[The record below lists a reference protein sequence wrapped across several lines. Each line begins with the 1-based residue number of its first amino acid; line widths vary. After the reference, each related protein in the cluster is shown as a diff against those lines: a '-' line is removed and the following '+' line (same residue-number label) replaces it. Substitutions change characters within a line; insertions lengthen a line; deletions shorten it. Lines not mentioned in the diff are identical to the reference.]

1 MRNFIYIFGVLIG
14 SLSAYAEA
22 QTVVPLSYSR
32 FLQRVNEGNRE
43 YAAEKLN
50 VNAARADAVAAKVFD
65 DPELSVSYSNN
76 QDNTIQMGQSVE
88 FGLTQTV
95 TLGRR
100 RAGIRLAKSQSELS
114 EILLEDYYRNLRAD
128 ATIAYLEALKRQQL
142 FEVKKKA
149 YQNMADLA
157 KSDSMRF
164 VLGKIMEVEATQSH
178 LEAGMMYNEVLQAET
193 ELNNACASLSLL
205 MGRAYNDTLYRP
217 DDNLRHPERDFALAD
232 LMEQAVDN
240 RSDLLAA
247 RKNSEVAS
255 RELTLVRRERRPD
268 VDVSLNVSLNNRVR
282 NEEAPAPPY
291 TGVTAGVAFPLNFS
305 ALNKGALRAAKYR
318 AQQAELQS
326 EHVRMQVEN
335 EVMQAYWLYQS
346 HARQVAHYE
355 KGLLEHAETVL
366 KGKIYS
372 YNRGEVSLLEILNA
386 QRTYND
392 VQAQYIQT
400 LFDYNTALVEL
411 ERSVGIWDIN

>member
-1 MRNFIYIFGVLIG
+1 MRNIIYIFGVLMG
-14 SLSAYAEA
+14 LSSFWAEA

-50 VNAARADAVAAKVFD
+50 VNAARADAVAAKVFE
-65 DPELSVSYSNN
+65 DPELSVAYSNN
-76 QDNTIQMGQSVE
+76 QDNSIQMGQSVE

-100 RAGIRLAKSQSELS
+100 GANIRLAKSQSELS
-114 EILLEDYYRNLRAD
+114 EILLADYYRNLRAD
-128 ATIAYLEALKRQQL
+128 ATIAYLEALKQKQL

-164 VLGKIMEVEATQSH
+164 ILGKIMEVEATQSH

-193 ELNNACASLSLL
+193 ELNNACASLSVL

-217 DDNLRHPERDFALAD
+217 DETLKQPMRDFVLAD
-232 LMEQAVDN
+232 LLEQAVGN

-247 RKNSEVAS
+247 QKNSEVAS

-282 NEEAPAPPY
+282 NEEAPAPPF
-291 TGVTAGVAFPLNFS
+291 TGVTAGIAFPLNFS
-305 ALNKGALRAAKYR
+305 ALNKGAVRAAKYR
-318 AQQAELQS
+318 AQQAELQTDQ
-326 EHVRMQVEN
+326 VRLQVEN
-335 EVMQAYWLYQS
+335 EVMQAYRLYQS
-346 HARQVAHYE
+346 HARQVSHYE
-355 KGLLEHAETVL
+355 KGLLAHAETVL
-366 KGKIYS
+366 TGKIYS

-392 VQAQYIQT
+392 VQAQYIET
-400 LFDYNTALVEL
+400 LFDYNSALVGL

>member
-1 MRNFIYIFGVLIG
+1 MRNIIYIFGVLMG
-14 SLSAYAEA
+14 LSSFWAEA

-50 VNAARADAVAAKVFD
+50 VNAARVDAVAAKVFE
-65 DPELSVSYSNN
+65 DPELSVAYSNN
-76 QDNTIQMGQSVE
+76 QDNSIQMGQSVE

-100 RAGIRLAKSQSELS
+100 GANIRLAKSQSELS
-114 EILLEDYYRNLRAD
+114 EILLADYYRNLRAD
-128 ATIAYLEALKRQQL
+128 ATIAYLEALKQKQL

-164 VLGKIMEVEATQSH
+164 ILGKIMEVEATQSH

-193 ELNNACASLSLL
+193 ELNNACASLSVL

-217 DDNLRHPERDFALAD
+217 DETLKQPMRDFVLAD
-232 LMEQAVDN
+232 LLEQAVGN

-247 RKNSEVAS
+247 QKNSEVAS

-282 NEEAPAPPY
+282 NEEAPAPPF
-291 TGVTAGVAFPLNFS
+291 TGVTAGIAFPLNFS
-305 ALNKGALRAAKYR
+305 ALNKGAVRAAKYR

-326 EHVRMQVEN
+326 DQVRLQVEN
-335 EVMQAYWLYQS
+335 EVMQAYRQYQS
-346 HARQVAHYE
+346 HARQVSHYE
-355 KGLLEHAETVL
+355 KGLLAHAETVL
-366 KGKIYS
+366 TGKIYS

-392 VQAQYIQT
+392 VQAQYIET
-400 LFDYNTALVEL
+400 LFDYNSALVEL

>member
-1 MRNFIYIFGVLIG
+1 MKKIIYIFGVVFGI
-14 SLSAYAEA
+14 SLVSAEA
-22 QTVVPLSYSR
+22 QKVVPLSYGH

-43 YAAEKLN
+43 LAAEKLN
-50 VNAARADAVAAKVFD
+50 VNAAKADAVAAKVFQ
-65 DPELSVSYSNN
+65 DPELSVAYSNN
-76 QDNTIQMGQSVE
+76 QDNTIQMGQSIE

-100 RAGIRLAKSQSELS
+100 GAGIRLAKSESELS
-114 EILLEDYYRNLRAD
+114 EILLAEYYRNLRAD
-128 ATIAYLEALKRQQL
+128 ATIAYLEALKKKQL
-142 FEVKKKA
+142 FDVKQEA
-149 YQNMADLA
+149 HQNMADLA
-157 KSDSMRF
+157 KSDSIRF

-193 ELNNACASLSLL
+193 ELNNACASLSVL
-205 MGRAYNDTLYRP
+205 MGMAYNDTLYRP
-217 DDNLRHPERDFALAD
+217 DGKLGEPVRDFVLAD
-232 LMEQAVDN
+232 LIEQAVNN

-247 RKNSEVAS
+247 RKNSEVAE

-268 VDVSLNVSLNNRVR
+268 VDVSLNVSLNNRVH

-291 TGVTAGVAFPLNFS
+291 TGVTAGIAFPLNFS
-305 ALNKGALRAAKYR
+305 AFNKGAVKAAKYR

-326 EHVRMQVEN
+326 DQVRLKVEN
-335 EVMQAYWLYQS
+335 DVMQAYWQYQS
-346 HARQVAHYE
+346 QARQVAHYK
-355 KGLLEHAETVL
+355 KGLLAHAETVL

-392 VQAQYIQT
+392 VQAQYIET
-400 LFDYNTALVEL
+400 LFDYNAALVEL
-411 ERSVGIWDIN
+411 ERAVGIWDID

>member
-22 QTVVPLSYSR
+22 QTVVPLSYSH
-32 FLQRVNEGNRE
+32 FLQRGNEGNRE

-50 VNAARADAVAAKVFD
+50 MNAARADAVAAKVFD

-164 VLGKIMEVEATQSH
+164 VLGKIMEVEVTQSH

-291 TGVTAGVAFPLNFS
+291 TGVTAGVVFPLNFS

>member
-1 MRNFIYIFGVLIG
+1 MRNIIYIFGVLMG
-14 SLSAYAEA
+14 LSSFWAEA

-50 VNAARADAVAAKVFD
+50 VNAARADAVAAKVFE
-65 DPELSVSYSNN
+65 DPELSVAYSNN
-76 QDNTIQMGQSVE
+76 QDNSIQMGQSVE

-100 RAGIRLAKSQSELS
+100 GANIRLAKSQSELS
-114 EILLEDYYRNLRAD
+114 EILLADYYRNLRAD
-128 ATIAYLEALKRQQL
+128 ATIAYWEALKQKQL

-164 VLGKIMEVEATQSH
+164 ILGKIMEVEATQSH

-193 ELNNACASLSLL
+193 ELNNACASLSVL

-217 DDNLRHPERDFALAD
+217 DETLKQPMRDFVLAD
-232 LMEQAVDN
+232 LLEQAVGN

-247 RKNSEVAS
+247 QKNSEVAS

-282 NEEAPAPPY
+282 NEEAPAPPF
-291 TGVTAGVAFPLNFS
+291 TGVTAGIAFPLNFS
-305 ALNKGALRAAKYR
+305 ALNKGAVRAAKYR

-326 EHVRMQVEN
+326 DQVRLQVEN
-335 EVMQAYWLYQS
+335 EVMQAYRQYQS
-346 HARQVAHYE
+346 HARQVSHYE
-355 KGLLEHAETVL
+355 KGLLAHAETVL
-366 KGKIYS
+366 TGKIYS

-392 VQAQYIQT
+392 VQAQYIET
-400 LFDYNTALVEL
+400 LFDYNSALVEL

>member
-1 MRNFIYIFGVLIG
+1 MRNIIYIFGVLMG
-14 SLSAYAEA
+14 LSSFWAEA

-50 VNAARADAVAAKVFD
+50 VNAARADAVAAKVFE
-65 DPELSVSYSNN
+65 DPELSVAYSNN
-76 QDNTIQMGQSVE
+76 QDNSIQMGQSVE

-100 RAGIRLAKSQSELS
+100 GANIRLAKSQSELS
-114 EILLEDYYRNLRAD
+114 EILLADYYRNLRAD
-128 ATIAYLEALKRQQL
+128 ATIAYLEALKQKQL

-164 VLGKIMEVEATQSH
+164 ILGKIMEVEATQSH

-193 ELNNACASLSLL
+193 ELNNACASLSVL

-217 DDNLRHPERDFALAD
+217 DETLKQPMRDFVLAD
-232 LMEQAVDN
+232 LLEQAVGN

-247 RKNSEVAS
+247 QKNSEVAS

-282 NEEAPAPPY
+282 NEEAPAPPF
-291 TGVTAGVAFPLNFS
+291 TGVTAGIAFPLNFS
-305 ALNKGALRAAKYR
+305 ALNKGAVRAAKYR

-326 EHVRMQVEN
+326 DQVRLQVEN
-335 EVMQAYWLYQS
+335 EVMQAYRQYQS
-346 HARQVAHYE
+346 HARQVSHYE
-355 KGLLEHAETVL
+355 KELLAHAETVL
-366 KGKIYS
+366 TGKIYS

-392 VQAQYIQT
+392 VQAQYIET
-400 LFDYNTALVEL
+400 LFDYNSALVEL

>member
-14 SLSAYAEA
+14 SFSAYAEA
-22 QTVVPLSYSR
+22 QTVVPLSYSH

-50 VNAARADAVAAKVFD
+50 MNAARADAVAAKVFD

-164 VLGKIMEVEATQSH
+164 VLGKIMEVEVTQSH

-268 VDVSLNVSLNNRVR
+268 VDVSLHVSLNNRVR

-291 TGVTAGVAFPLNFS
+291 TGVTAGVVFPLNFS

>member
-14 SLSAYAEA
+14 SFSAYAEA
-22 QTVVPLSYSR
+22 QTVVPLSYSH

-50 VNAARADAVAAKVFD
+50 MNAARADAVAAKVFD

-164 VLGKIMEVEATQSH
+164 VLGKIMEVEVTQSH

-247 RKNSEVAS
+247 RKNSEVAC

-291 TGVTAGVAFPLNFS
+291 TGVTAGVVFPLNFS